1 MWKIGVVQ
9 KSEKL
14 IVSSSGGKLCGEGIG
29 VFEINS
35 LNQWPVNLL
44 YTIEYRFFLSP
55 KLSEIE
61 TAKTFQQHKKDVR
74 GDLNWI
80 YNQWVETNHL
90 AGVAPW
96 KPLFVK
102 P

>member
-35 LNQWPVNLL
+35 LNQ
-44 YTIEYRFFLSP
+44 
-55 KLSEIE
+55 
-61 TAKTFQQHKKDVR
+61 
-74 GDLNWI
+74 
-80 YNQWVETNHL
+80 
-90 AGVAPW
+90 
-96 KPLFVK
+96 
-102 P
+102 